1 MIHMAEEKLVV
12 TAKQQK
18 PLKALAALLGGL
30 GFTKISYSDK
40 TLTVEKMKGR
50 DIKGKPYLDYRV
62 EFKGSSIELSYTIPP
77 NRSRVARLLELL
89 PTFLN
94 IIQVAEDYYTVKPSS
109 IYAQINLVLGEA
121 SKIIDRDA
129 VEFST
134 QLTDLQ
140 ARHADLN
147 AKYDDLVRS
156 GEANTRILLECEQKK
171 EELEKK
177 LARMSG
183 MSDDLLKESLY
194 SWIRIHNGFIDVKEF
209 ARVNSV
215 AVTRA
220 EEGLNMLIQE
230 GYIRRRFE

>member
-1 MIHMAEEKLVV
+1 MMHMAEERIIV
-12 TAKQQK
+12 TARQQK

-30 GFTKISYSDK
+30 GFTKISYANN
-40 TLTVEKMKGR
+40 TLTVEKMKGQ

-62 EFKGSSIELSYTIPP
+62 EFKGASIELSYTIPP

-94 IIQVAEDYYTVKPSS
+94 IIQVGEDYYVVKPSS
-109 IYAQINLVLGEA
+109 IYAQINLALGEA

-140 ARHADLN
+140 ARYTDLN

-156 GEANTRILLECEQKK
+156 SEANTRILLECEQKK
-171 EELEKK
+171 DELDKK

-183 MSDDLLKESLY
+183 MSDDLLRESLY
-194 SWIRIHNGFIDVKEF
+194 GWIRLHNGFIDVKEF
-209 ARVNSV
+209 AKANSI
-215 AVTRA
+215 AITRA
-220 EEGLNMLIQE
+220 EEGLNLLIQE